1 MKTARVPWYRSR
13 RTLVGCGVV
22 AAAAVAVVGIF
33 ALGPNKNAEPEHF
46 TNEPAQEVKPPAKA
60 PFDPAARQVAMR
72 FVQTAV
78 AREHLDEAW
87 NLSGPTVRGGLTR
100 AEWMTGDI
108 PVVPFPLDKLEV
120 APFKVDA
127 SYADS
132 AIVEIA
138 LLAKKNSGIR
148 SQIFFM
154 ELKKV
159 GKGKNARWVVDN
171 WVPRASAVI
180 PR

>member
-1 MKTARVPWYRSR
+1 MKSARAPWYRSR
-13 RTLVGCGVV
+13 RTLVSGGVIAGAALAV
-22 AAAAVAVVGIF
+22 AAVFVFGA
-33 ALGPNKNAEPEHF
+33 NKDPDPEHF
-46 TNEPAQEVKPPAKA
+46 PNAPAQEGKVAPKA
-60 PFDPAARQVAMR
+60 PFDPKARLVAMR

-78 AREHLDEAW
+78 AREHIAQAW
-87 NLSGPTVRGGLTR
+87 NLAGPTVRGGLTK
-100 AEWMTGDI
+100 AEWMTGNI

-120 APFKVDA
+120 APFKVDE
-127 SYADS
+127 SHVDS

-159 GKGKNARWVVDN
+159 GTGKKAKWV
-171 WVPRASAVI
+171 
-180 PR
+180 